1 MGLKPALWSS
11 VWLIAFTACTLSG
24 ASGPPSSPKAILA
37 SASSQAAP
45 TPQPPAIPRI
55 EVLKSGY
62 SCRLPVTWAG
72 ASDRNSFAHGGLLDL
87 STGAIEWSGQD
98 AVRPRSF
105 SWSARKWVPVRWQW
119 LAPDGLRYAD
129 WDQAGLHVVDVRTG
143 ADRVISTL
151 GGEVIAWAGEGI
163 YAWDSTLPS
172 MRLIRFD
179 PKTGKS
185 VELYRGDASKRFGT
199 PENVQWDWIAGASA
213 WSVAYPRESSGAI
226 TAAQLVRLDMTT
238 GAVTVWLN
246 DAGQTLALLGLD
258 SQGRPLVSIGAGH
271 GYEVWLGLAPNQFRM
286 IDRKSVV

>member
-1 MGLKPALWSS
+1 
-11 VWLIAFTACTLSG
+11 
-24 ASGPPSSPKAILA
+24 
-37 SASSQAAP
+37 
-45 TPQPPAIPRI
+45 
-55 EVLKSGY
+55 
-62 SCRLPVTWAG
+62 
-72 ASDRNSFAHGGLLDL
+72 
-87 STGAIEWSGQD
+87 
-98 AVRPRSF
+98 
-105 SWSARKWVPVRWQW
+105 

-271 GYEVWLGLAPNQFRM
+271 GYEVWLGSAPNQFRM
-286 IDRKSVV
+286 IGDGDALGIDGYSTTLTSGPSTWFTTRLNTVTFYSDATGMQVVAKADGGLNSSVPFLLPGGVCR